1 MNSMVLWS
9 QVKSWTWINEV
20 RLWQIISDNSNCLQD
35 KVGCGD
41 LTMGVWCQHYFVGR
55 ILNGDLVGVFEHGF
69 YCSIYWEEYSQL
81 THFFQRG
88 RSSTNQWLLLSPDRK
103 PVQHGSSLF
112 WVSQGGACWKH
123 CITQRNIGKRSDTD
137 DLCLKQSN
145 AVQYYSKTVAFIV
158 FR

>member
-9 QVKSWTWINEV
+9 QVKSCKWINEV
-20 RLWQIISDNSNCLQD
+20 RLWQIISDNSTCLQESWQRGFD
-35 KVGCGD
+35 HGCLMSTLLRWTNPQRWSG
-41 LTMGVWCQHYFVGR
+41 WCFGTWLLLFHILGR
-55 ILNGDLVGVFEHGF
+55 IFPTD
-69 YCSIYWEEYSQL
+69 S
-81 THFFQRG
+81 FFQRG

-145 AVQYYSKTVAFIV
+145 SVQYYSKTVAFIV